1 MFRNEDCND
10 FLRLKEEIVY
20 LEQCKVCIYD
30 VWYPVPRK
38 MAFYGEEGLK
48 YTFANNTFTAKK
60 PVPIVK
66 KYEDY
71 ANSLIQMEKE
81 LNFCVVNEYRD
92 GLDKTGLHK
101 DNERDLNSLYPIVS
115 FSFGATRDI
124 IFKRKGF
131 ENVSIPLEN
140 GSVLI
145 MYPPTTDYWY
155 HEIPIRKRVKEPR
168 ISLTFRRI
176 ENKKE
181 SD

>member
-1 MFRNEDCND
+1 
-10 FLRLKEEIVY
+10 
-20 LEQCKVCIYD
+20 
-30 VWYPVPRK
+30 

-92 GLDKTGLHK
+92 GLDKIGLHK
-101 DNERDLNSLYPIVS
+101 DDERDLNSLYPIVS

-124 IFKRKGF
+124 IFKRKCF
-131 ENVSIPLEN
+131 DSLKE
-140 GSVLI
+140 
-145 MYPPTTDYWY
+145 W
-155 HEIPIRKRVKEPR
+155 KR
-168 ISLTFRRI
+168 F
-176 ENKKE
+176 N
-181 SD
+181 

>member
-81 LNFCVVNEYRD
+81 LNF
-92 GLDKTGLHK
+92 
-101 DNERDLNSLYPIVS
+101 
-115 FSFGATRDI
+115 
-124 IFKRKGF
+124 
-131 ENVSIPLEN
+131 
-140 GSVLI
+140 VL
-145 MYPPTTDYWY
+145 
-155 HEIPIRKRVKEPR
+155 
-168 ISLTFRRI
+168 
-176 ENKKE
+176 
-181 SD
+181 